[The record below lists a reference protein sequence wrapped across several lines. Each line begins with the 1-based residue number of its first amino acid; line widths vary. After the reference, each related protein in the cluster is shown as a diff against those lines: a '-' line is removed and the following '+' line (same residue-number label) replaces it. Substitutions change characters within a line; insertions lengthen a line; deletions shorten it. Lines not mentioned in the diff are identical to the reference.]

1 MMEGLVSWTALYYD
15 DKCGEEEP
23 LKKIVTKFGGSSL
36 ADAGQFA
43 KVKSILALDPARRY
57 VVPSAPGRRFKED
70 EKVTDLLYRCHA
82 LAAKGEDYQETFDKI
97 AARYMDIAEELGL
110 SLDLGAVL
118 DEVDERIGAGASA
131 DWCASR
137 GEYLGGMLL
146 ADYLGWRFFDPAKG
160 ILFDETGRFDAERT
174 QVVLSEALA
183 DGEPTV
189 VPGFFGSKPN
199 GEVHTFSRGGSDV
212 TGAIVARAVGADMYE
227 NWTDVSGFLI
237 ADPRIIDKPE
247 GIEVI
252 TYKELRELS
261 YMGATVLH
269 EDAIFPV
276 RQQGIPI
283 NIRNTN
289 APEDSGTWIVGS
301 TCQKSKYVITGIAGK
316 KGFCSINIEKDMMNS
331 EIGFGRKV
339 LQAFEENGIS
349 FEHVPSGIDTL
360 TVFVHQDEFM
370 HKEQKVVAGIHRLAN
385 PDSIEIE
392 SDLALIAVVGRGMKS
407 TRGTAG
413 RIFSALAHANVNVR
427 MIDQGSSEQNI
438 IIGVADEDF
447 ETAIKAIYDIFVVT
461 RL

>member
-1 MMEGLVSWTALYYD
+1 MEGLVSWTALYYD

-43 KVKSILALDPARRY
+43 KVKRILALDPARRY

-70 EKVTDLLYRCHA
+70 EKVTDLLYRCHE
-82 LAAKGEDYQETFDKI
+82 LAARGEDYQETFDKI

-227 NWTDVSGFLI
+227 NWTDVSGFLM
-237 ADPRIIDKPE
+237 ADPRVVENPREIRS
-247 GIEVI
+247 I

-261 YMGATVLH
+261 YMGASVLH
-269 EDAIFPV
+269 EDAMFPV
-276 RQQGIPI
+276 HKAGIPT

-289 APEDSGTWIVGS
+289 LPEHPGTLISLDMPEETDVP
-301 TCQKSKYVITGIAGK
+301 TITGIAGH
-316 KGFCSINIEKDMMNS
+316 KGFSVIFVEKAMMNS
-331 EIGFGRKV
+331 ELGFGRKV
-339 LQAFEENGIS
+339 LSVLEECGIS
-349 FEHVPSGIDTL
+349 FEHLPTGIDTMS
-360 TVFVHQDEFM
+360 V
-370 HKEQKVVAGIHRLAN
+370 VVAQDALAPHREQVVHRIMEVVEPDTLTIH
-385 PDSIEIE
+385 DDMS
-392 SDLALIAVVGRGMKS
+392 LIATVGRGMVHNC
-407 TRGTAG
+407 GTAARLFASMSRVG
-413 RIFSALAHANVNVR
+413 INVR
-427 MIDQGSSEQNI
+427 MIDQGSSELSI
-438 IIGVADEDF
+438 IVGVDDKDF
-447 ETAIKAIYDIFVVT
+447 ESTIRAIYHEFVK
-461 RL
+461 

>member
-1 MMEGLVSWTALYYD
+1 MEGLVSWTALYYD

-43 KVKSILALDPARRY
+43 KVKRILALDPARRY

-70 EKVTDLLYRCHA
+70 EKVTDLLYRCHE

-227 NWTDVSGFLI
+227 NWTDVSGFLM
-237 ADPRIIDKPE
+237 ADPRVVENPREIRS
-247 GIEVI
+247 I

-261 YMGATVLH
+261 YMGASVLH
-269 EDAIFPV
+269 EDAMFPV
-276 RQQGIPI
+276 HKAGIPT

-289 APEDSGTWIVGS
+289 LPEHPGTLISLDMPEETDVP
-301 TCQKSKYVITGIAGK
+301 TITGIAGH
-316 KGFCSINIEKDMMNS
+316 KGFSVIFVEKAMMNS
-331 EIGFGRKV
+331 ELGFGRKV
-339 LQAFEENGIS
+339 LSVLEECGIS
-349 FEHVPSGIDTL
+349 FEHLPTGIDTMS
-360 TVFVHQDEFM
+360 V
-370 HKEQKVVAGIHRLAN
+370 VVAQDALAPHREQVVHRIMEVVEPDTLTIH
-385 PDSIEIE
+385 DDMS
-392 SDLALIAVVGRGMKS
+392 LIATVGRGMVHNC
-407 TRGTAG
+407 GTAARLFASMSRAG
-413 RIFSALAHANVNVR
+413 INVR
-427 MIDQGSSEQNI
+427 MIDQGSSELSI
-438 IIGVADEDF
+438 IVGVDDKDF
-447 ETAIKAIYDIFVVT
+447 ESTIRAFYNEFVK
-461 RL
+461 

>member
-199 GEVHTFSRGGSDV
+199 GEVHTFSRGGSDG

-227 NWTDVSGFLI
+227 NWTDVSGFLM
-237 ADPRIIDKPE
+237 ADPRVVENPREIRS
-247 GIEVI
+247 I

-261 YMGATVLH
+261 YMGASVLH
-269 EDAIFPV
+269 EDAMFPV
-276 RQQGIPI
+276 HKAGIPT

-289 APEDSGTWIVGS
+289 LPEHPGTLISLDMPEETDVP
-301 TCQKSKYVITGIAGK
+301 TITGIAGH
-316 KGFCSINIEKDMMNS
+316 KGFSVIFVEKAMMNS
-331 EIGFGRKV
+331 ELGFGRKV
-339 LQAFEENGIS
+339 LSVLEECGIS
-349 FEHVPSGIDTL
+349 FEHLPTGIDTMS
-360 TVFVHQDEFM
+360 V
-370 HKEQKVVAGIHRLAN
+370 VVAQDALAPHREQVVHRIMEVVEPDTLTIH
-385 PDSIEIE
+385 DDMS
-392 SDLALIAVVGRGMKS
+392 LIATVGRGMVHNC
-407 TRGTAG
+407 GTAARLFASMSRAG
-413 RIFSALAHANVNVR
+413 INVR
-427 MIDQGSSEQNI
+427 MIDQGSSELSI
-438 IIGVADEDF
+438 IVGVDDKDF
-447 ETAIKAIYDIFVVT
+447 ESTIRAIYHEFVK
-461 RL
+461 

>member
-43 KVKSILALDPARRY
+43 KVKRILALDPARRY

-70 EKVTDLLYRCHA
+70 EKVTDLLYRCHE
-82 LAAKGEDYQETFDKI
+82 LAATGEDYQETFDKI

-227 NWTDVSGFLI
+227 NWTDVSGFLM
-237 ADPRIIDKPE
+237 ADPRVVENPREIRS
-247 GIEVI
+247 I

-261 YMGATVLH
+261 YMGASVLH
-269 EDAIFPV
+269 EDAMFPV
-276 RQQGIPI
+276 HKAGIPT

-289 APEDSGTWIVGS
+289 LPEHPGTLISLDMPEETDVP
-301 TCQKSKYVITGIAGK
+301 TITGIAGH
-316 KGFCSINIEKDMMNS
+316 KGFSVIFVEKAMMNS
-331 EIGFGRKV
+331 ELGFGRKV
-339 LQAFEENGIS
+339 LSVLEECGIS
-349 FEHVPSGIDTL
+349 FEHLPTGIDTMS
-360 TVFVHQDEFM
+360 VVVAQDALAPHRE
-370 HKEQKVVAGIHRLAN
+370 KVVHRIMEVVEPDTLTIH
-385 PDSIEIE
+385 DDMS
-392 SDLALIAVVGRGMKS
+392 LIATVGRGMVHNC
-407 TRGTAG
+407 GTAARLFASMSRAG
-413 RIFSALAHANVNVR
+413 INVR
-427 MIDQGSSEQNI
+427 MIDQGSSELSI
-438 IIGVADEDF
+438 IVGVDDKDF
-447 ETAIKAIYDIFVVT
+447 ESTIRAIYHEFVK
-461 RL
+461 

>member
-227 NWTDVSGFLI
+227 NWTDVSGFLM
-237 ADPRIIDKPE
+237 ADPRVVENPREIRS
-247 GIEVI
+247 I

-261 YMGATVLH
+261 YMGASVLH
-269 EDAIFPV
+269 EDAMFPV
-276 RQQGIPI
+276 HKAGIPT

-289 APEDSGTWIVGS
+289 LPEHPGTLISLDMPEETDVP
-301 TCQKSKYVITGIAGK
+301 TITGIAGH
-316 KGFCSINIEKDMMNS
+316 KGFSVIFVEKAMMNS
-331 EIGFGRKV
+331 ELGFGRKV
-339 LQAFEENGIS
+339 LSVLEECGIS
-349 FEHVPSGIDTL
+349 FEHLPTGIDTMS
-360 TVFVHQDEFM
+360 V
-370 HKEQKVVAGIHRLAN
+370 VVAQDALAPHREQVVHRIMEVVEPDTLTIH
-385 PDSIEIE
+385 DDMS
-392 SDLALIAVVGRGMKS
+392 LIATVGRGMVHNC
-407 TRGTAG
+407 GTAARLFASMSRAG
-413 RIFSALAHANVNVR
+413 INVR
-427 MIDQGSSEQNI
+427 MIDQGSSELSI
-438 IIGVADEDF
+438 IVGVDDKDF
-447 ETAIKAIYDIFVVT
+447 EPTIRAIYHEFVK
-461 RL
+461 

>member
-82 LAAKGEDYQETFDKI
+82 LAARGEDYQETFDKI

-227 NWTDVSGFLI
+227 NWTDVSGFLM
-237 ADPRIIDKPE
+237 ADPRVVENPREIRS
-247 GIEVI
+247 I

-261 YMGATVLH
+261 YMGASVLH
-269 EDAIFPV
+269 EDAMFPV
-276 RQQGIPI
+276 HKAGIPT

-289 APEDSGTWIVGS
+289 LPEHPGTLISLDMPEETDVP
-301 TCQKSKYVITGIAGK
+301 TITGIAGH
-316 KGFCSINIEKDMMNS
+316 KGFSVIFVEKAMMNS
-331 EIGFGRKV
+331 ELGFGRKV
-339 LQAFEENGIS
+339 LSVLEECGIS
-349 FEHVPSGIDTL
+349 FEHLPTGIDTMS
-360 TVFVHQDEFM
+360 V
-370 HKEQKVVAGIHRLAN
+370 VVAQDALAPHREQVVHRIMEVVEPDTLTIH
-385 PDSIEIE
+385 DDMS
-392 SDLALIAVVGRGMKS
+392 LIATVGRGMVHNC
-407 TRGTAG
+407 GTAARLFASMSRAG
-413 RIFSALAHANVNVR
+413 INVR
-427 MIDQGSSEQNI
+427 MIDQGSSELSI
-438 IIGVADEDF
+438 IVGVDDKDF
-447 ETAIKAIYDIFVVT
+447 ESTIRAIYHEFVK
-461 RL
+461 

>member
-43 KVKSILALDPARRY
+43 KVKRILALDPARRY

-70 EKVTDLLYRCHA
+70 EKVTDLLYRCHE
-82 LAAKGEDYQETFDKI
+82 LAARGEDYQETFDKI

-118 DEVDERIGAGASA
+118 DEVDDRIGAGASA

-227 NWTDVSGFLI
+227 NWTDVSGFLM
-237 ADPRIIDKPE
+237 ADPRVVENPREIRS
-247 GIEVI
+247 I

-261 YMGATVLH
+261 YMGASVLH
-269 EDAIFPV
+269 EDAMFPV
-276 RQQGIPI
+276 HKAGIPT

-289 APEDSGTWIVGS
+289 LPEHPGTLISLDMPEETDVP
-301 TCQKSKYVITGIAGK
+301 TITGIAGH
-316 KGFCSINIEKDMMNS
+316 KGFSVIFVEKAMMNS
-331 EIGFGRKV
+331 ELGFGRKV
-339 LQAFEENGIS
+339 LSVLEECGIS
-349 FEHVPSGIDTL
+349 FEHLPTGIDTMS
-360 TVFVHQDEFM
+360 V
-370 HKEQKVVAGIHRLAN
+370 VVAQDALAPHREQVVHRIMEVVEPDTLTIH
-385 PDSIEIE
+385 DDMS
-392 SDLALIAVVGRGMKS
+392 LIATVGRGMVHNC
-407 TRGTAG
+407 GTAARLFASMSRAG
-413 RIFSALAHANVNVR
+413 IIVR
-427 MIDQGSSEQNI
+427 MIDQGSSELSI
-438 IIGVADEDF
+438 IVGVDDKDF
-447 ETAIKAIYDIFVVT
+447 ESTIRAIYHEFVK
-461 RL
+461 